1 MSKTM
6 FKGMSVNLLGEF
18 VQVGAIAPNFSLVKG
33 DLSRFSLKDGKGKN
47 LILNLFPSLDTTV
60 CAASV
65 RKFNQ
70 VAATLPNTLVL
81 CISKDLPFAQSRFC
95 TTEGIE
101 QVIPLSDYL
110 YDSDFAQTYGLLMS
124 DGPLK
129 GLLARSVVIIDPS
142 GKVIYTELVADIV
155 DEPNYE
161 AALNA
166 VR

>member
-1 MSKTM
+1 MLKTT
-6 FKGMSVNLLGEF
+6 FKGMPVNLLGEF

>member
-6 FKGMSVNLLGEF
+6 FKGMPVNLLGEF

-161 AALNA
+161 AALN
-166 VR
+166 VIR

>member
-1 MSKTM
+1 M

>member
-6 FKGMSVNLLGEF
+6 FKGMPVNLLGEF

-129 GLLARSVVIIDPS
+129 GLLARSVVIIDPT

-166 VR
+166 IR

>member
-6 FKGMSVNLLGEF
+6 FKGMPINLLGEF

>member
-6 FKGMSVNLLGEF
+6 FKGMPVNLLGEF

>member
-6 FKGMSVNLLGEF
+6 FKGMPVNLLGEF

-155 DEPNYE
+155 DEPNY
-161 AALNA
+161 
-166 VR
+166 

>member
-6 FKGMSVNLLGEF
+6 FKGMPVNLLGEF

-166 VR
+166 IR